1 MIIIKKYLKDLK
13 KIILELNTLRMNYLL
28 LYFSITDL
36 IDKKIYLEISDPLI
50 DLIEVY
56 IKKIIISI

>member
-1 MIIIKKYLKDLK
+1 
-13 KIILELNTLRMNYLL
+13 MNYLL